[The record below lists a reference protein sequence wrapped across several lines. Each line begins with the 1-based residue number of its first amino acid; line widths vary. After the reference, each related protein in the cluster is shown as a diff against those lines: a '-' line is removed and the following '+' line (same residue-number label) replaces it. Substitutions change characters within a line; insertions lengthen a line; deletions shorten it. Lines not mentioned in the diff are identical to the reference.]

1 MVPVVCGVWR
11 PSKLVLP
18 DIERALRSTGNG
30 LWHATDLGQIRGV
43 ARLCDEIAADCW
55 RLWLDGADQP
65 DPRPWADI
73 LAAGDNKR
81 VVKAERVAFLDWQR
95 PGRDGKPARRPW
107 PQAQW
112 PDLRATPGPQ
122 ELREAA

>member
-1 MVPVVCGVWR
+1 LNLCQA
-11 PSKLVLP
+11 SSLA
-18 DIERALRSTGNG
+18 RAN
-30 LWHATDLGQIRGV
+30 DEV
-43 ARLCDEIAADCW
+43 AAGCW
-55 RLWLDGADQP
+55 RLWLDTPDGQP
-65 DPRPWADI
+65 DPRPWAEI

-81 VVKAERVAFLDWQR
+81 VVRAERVAFLDWQR

-112 PDLRATPGPQ
+112 PDLRAAPGSQ